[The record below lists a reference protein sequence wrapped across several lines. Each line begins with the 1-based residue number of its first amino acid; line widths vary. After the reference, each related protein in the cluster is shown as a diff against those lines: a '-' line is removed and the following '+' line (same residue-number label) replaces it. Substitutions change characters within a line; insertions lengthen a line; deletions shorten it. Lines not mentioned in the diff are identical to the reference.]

1 MENRNALLRR
11 AVDEATRLVDGVR
24 PDQLQGATPCEEF
37 TVQQL
42 IDHMV
47 EGAASMASGIS
58 GASASPASWK
68 DAGQL
73 LVAAVERPGALD
85 GNITLPWGEFPGSV
99 VLDQAVMETST
110 HAADLA
116 KATGQAIDD
125 VEAYDDLL
133 EVAKS
138 VITDE
143 WRQPGVFGPEQK
155 APAGATS
162 VDRLLA
168 LAGRK
173 V

>member
-1 MENRNALLRR
+1 MDNKTALLRR
-11 AVDEATRLVDGVR
+11 AVDETTRLVDGIR
-24 PDQLQGATPCEEF
+24 PDQLQGATLCEEF

-42 IDHMV
+42 LDHLV
-47 EGAASMASGIS
+47 EGTSAFAAGIT
-58 GASASPASWK
+58 GDSASPASWK

-85 GNITLPWGEFPGSV
+85 GTVTLPWGAFPGDV
-99 VLDQAVMETST
+99 VLDQAIMETFT

-116 KATGQAIDD
+116 NATGQTIDD
-125 VEAYDDLL
+125 AAAYDDAF
-133 EVAKS
+133 EVAKG

-143 WRQPGVFGPEQK
+143 WRQPGVFGPEQ
-155 APAGATS
+155 PAKPGASS